1 MYPFKFN
8 ILDVFYL
15 IYQNITTKTSSFVV
29 TAGCLRHDIHGSRF
43 KVSPITLEL
52 NTQKIKG
59 LSIISIDI
67 EPDHDDIDLLTI
79 TGKMDFRHAPIQ
91 ISIDRWGITFRHAID

>member
-1 MYPFKFN
+1 MMYPFKFN

-43 KVSPITLEL
+43 KERRP
-52 NTQKIKG
+52 
-59 LSIISIDI
+59 
-67 EPDHDDIDLLTI
+67 
-79 TGKMDFRHAPIQ
+79 
-91 ISIDRWGITFRHAID
+91 